1 MEGRDII
8 SKIKSIFAKIKEKL
22 FFWRKKKKPE
32 KKPKTFTEKIW
43 FEVKDWVIAFVVAA
57 LVYFVILPLALGT
70 SSPMVVVS
78 SCSEKGY
85 MNTGDILVI
94 QGVDIKDVNAPLVE
108 VDRFRGFT
116 PITDDETNEIT
127 KIDISGNIVELN
139 RSSDIIVYSAYPS
152 RAQIIHRVFAKI
164 KETSRD
170 RYLLITKGDANQ
182 IPDQMSGTG
191 AVCVDENIGC
201 ISTPITKRM
210 LLGRKIIFP
219 IPLLGHV
226 KLFFC
231 DIFPFCDGHSNLGT
245 NYEYVLNC

>member
-1 MEGRDII
+1 MKIGP
-8 SKIKSIFAKIKEKL
+8 KIKSTFVKIKEKL
-22 FFWRKKKKPE
+22 FFWKKKKKPE
-32 KKPKTFTEKIW
+32 KKPKTFMEKIW
-43 FEVKDWVIAFVVAA
+43 FEVKDWVLAFVVAA
-57 LVYFVILPLALGT
+57 VVYFIILPMTLGT

-85 MNTGDILVI
+85 MNIGDILII

-108 VDRFRGFT
+108 VDRYRGFT
-116 PITDDETNEIT
+116 PIVENNEVT
-127 KIDISGNIVELN
+127 KIDISGNLVELN
-139 RSSDIIVYSAYPS
+139 RSNDIIVYSAYPS
-152 RAQIIHRVFAKI
+152 SAQIIHKVFVKI

-170 RYLLITKGDANQ
+170 RYLLITKGDANP
-182 IPDQMSGTG
+182 ILDQMSSTG
-191 AVCVDENIGC
+191 AMCVDENIGC
-201 ISTPITKRM
+201 ISTPITQRM

-245 NYEYVLNC
+245 SYEYILSC